1 MRYIITESQYNRI
14 IESEEEQEVF
24 QIPSIRIFGRGSDG
38 WENLQKFLQS
48 KGNPP
53 FSVKGN
59 VKVDFNIDDTLGKLV
74 SVEGNLSLRENIISD
89 LGELKSVGGYLDL
102 MDTYVNSG
110 SLGNLEYVGGD
121 CDLFQCRVN
130 SMGKLKHVGGTLS
143 VSYSNIS
150 SLGELKY
157 IGGDF
162 NIFGSRIQKKYS
174 EEEIRSMV
182 DIKGDIVTIDPN
194 DDNVIGWWG

>member
-1 MRYIITESQYNRI
+1 MKYIITESQHKRLF
-14 IESEEEQEVF
+14 EEEQKVL
-24 QIPSIRIFGRGSDG
+24 QIPSIRIFGRESDG
-38 WENLQKFLQS
+38 WETLQKFLQS

-59 VKVDFNIDDTLGKLV
+59 VKVDFNIDTLGKLV
-74 SVEGNLSLRENIISD
+74 SVEGNLNLQEIEILD
-89 LGELKSVGGYLDL
+89 LGELKSVGGYLNL
-102 MDTYVNSG
+102 IDTYINSG

-130 SMGKLKHVGGTLS
+130 SMGKLKYVGGTLS
-143 VSYSNIS
+143 VSYSNIL

-157 IGGDF
+157 IGGDL